1 MAQNLAQKYSPKVV
15 ERFSRLSFTQD
26 AVNNEY
32 DWEGVTTVNVYSV
45 ATATMGNYT
54 RSGTARYGTPS
65 EVDTTLQAL
74 TLSRDRAFTKTIDRR
89 NSAESQGVTESGSF
103 LARQV
108 REVIT
113 PEIDIYRL
121 AALGVG
127 AAASSSTTNAAL
139 AAGATTTSNAYSNFM
154 ALNGAISD
162 NLVPIT
168 GRICFMTNAYRT
180 ALVQSNYMLPSEQ
193 AQSSRKSGDYGNL
206 EGIAV
211 RVVPA
216 AYMPAA
222 TDLIITHPDAMVSP
236 MVLTSYITHT
246 DAPGVNG
253 SLIEGRLVYDAFVL
267 TAKLAALAQHKTS

>member
-1 MAQNLAQKYSPKVV
+1 MAQNLAVKYSPKVV

-26 AVNNEY
+26 AVNDNY

-45 ATATMGNYT
+45 ATATMGSYT
-54 RSGTARYGTPS
+54 RSGTARYGTPT

-74 TLSRDRAFTKTIDRR
+74 TLARDRAFTKTIDRR

-121 AALGVG
+121 AALGT
-127 AAASSSTTNAAL
+127 AATTYSSLQTTL
-139 AAGATTTSNAYSNFM
+139 THATTTTTAYDDFM
-154 ALNGAISD
+154 QLNGAISD
-162 NLVPIT
+162 QLVPIA
-168 GRICFMTNAYRT
+168 GRIVFMTNAYRT
-180 ALVQSNYMLPSEQ
+180 KLVQSGYILNSEQ
-193 AQSSRKSGDYGNL
+193 AQSSRKSGDYGEL
-206 EGIAV
+206 EGLKV

-216 AYMPAA
+216 AYMPTN

-236 MVLTSYITHT
+236 MVLTSYVTHT
-246 DAPGVNG
+246 DAPGING
-253 SLIEGRLVYDAFVL
+253 WLIEGRIVYDAFALTSKLPAIAKHL
-267 TAKLAALAQHKTS
+267 TA